1 MAQHRL
7 GNKAQARLYLDK
19 AVAWMNHHLQ
29 AGTDRV
35 PRWLRPPLCRSRLE
49 LELLRQEA
57 EKLIGK

>member
-7 GNKAQARLYLDK
+7 GNKAQARLGLEK
-19 AVAWMNHHLQ
+19 AVAWMNHNLQ

-35 PRWLRPPLCRSRLE
+35 PRWALPPLWGTRLE
-49 LELLRQEA
+49 LTLLRQEA